1 MASCHSHRVTRG
13 LKRTALLCAMA
24 LLSVNIW
31 TGAPLLALWIGS
43 RVQGDEGPSMLPFAV
58 AGASMLALCLMMVAA
73 LSVLGARYDDLVGRK
88 QPRAQAP
95 WLRSLRGDRPHTI
108 RPGETIS
115 ALDKLLIVCVVLC
128 TAAFEIW
135 FFFFSG
141 SPIGG
146 NPSR

>member
-1 MASCHSHRVTRG
+1 M
-13 LKRTALLCAMA
+13 LCAMA

-43 RVQGDEGPSMLPFAV
+43 RVQGERGPSMLPFAV
-58 AGASMLALCLMMVAA
+58 VGASMLVLCLAMVAA
-73 LSVLGARYDDLVGRK
+73 LSFLGTRYDDLVGRK
-88 QPRAQAP
+88 RVRAQAA
-95 WLRSLRGDRPHTI
+95 WLRSMRGDRPHTA

-115 ALDKLLIVCVVLC
+115 ALDKLLVVCVVLC
-128 TAAFEIW
+128 VAATEIW